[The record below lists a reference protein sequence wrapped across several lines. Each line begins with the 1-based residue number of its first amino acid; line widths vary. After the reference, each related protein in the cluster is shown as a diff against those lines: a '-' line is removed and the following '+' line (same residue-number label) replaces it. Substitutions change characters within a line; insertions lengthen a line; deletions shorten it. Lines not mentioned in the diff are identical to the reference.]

1 MASFPIVD
9 KANDIIPVNYEFLI
23 GEASDDI
30 RLTVPKAMADR

>member
-9 KANDIIPVNYEFLI
+9 KANDIPVDYEFPI

-30 RLTVPKAMADR
+30 RLKVPKAMADQ